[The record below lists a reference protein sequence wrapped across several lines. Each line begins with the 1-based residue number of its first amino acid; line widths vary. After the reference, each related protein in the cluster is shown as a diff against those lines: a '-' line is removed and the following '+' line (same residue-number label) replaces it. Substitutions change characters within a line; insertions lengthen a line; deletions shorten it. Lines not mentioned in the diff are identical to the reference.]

1 MVFVFLFFRL
11 QKNVNKGRND
21 AKNLNSIISQHEFS
35 CRNIFFVDIFCF
47 DLFASVFQNNRRS
60 KRSRLR
66 GKMIEIYLQNMP
78 KADKSYYLNKA
89 KGAKFAANKKGK
101 LTGTGESIDE
111 LEMEERRKKEFL
123 LKMNDDIA
131 QTINDADRDKSLFT
145 FFTFF

>member
-11 QKNVNKGRND
+11 QKSVNKGRND

-66 GKMIEIYLQNMP
+66 GKMIEIYLQNMS

>member
-1 MVFVFLFFRL
+1 
-11 QKNVNKGRND
+11 
-21 AKNLNSIISQHEFS
+21 
-35 CRNIFFVDIFCF
+35 
-47 DLFASVFQNNRRS
+47 
-60 KRSRLR
+60 
-66 GKMIEIYLQNMP
+66 MIEIYLQNMS